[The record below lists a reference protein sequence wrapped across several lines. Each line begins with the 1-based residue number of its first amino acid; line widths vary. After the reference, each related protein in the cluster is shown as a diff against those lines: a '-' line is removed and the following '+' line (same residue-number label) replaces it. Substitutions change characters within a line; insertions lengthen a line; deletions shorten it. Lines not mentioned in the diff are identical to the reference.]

1 MSVENNS
8 VRSIDGL
15 NTLFC
20 DTINVVES
28 IEIDGD
34 NGNNNQLLSSNGTKT
49 LWSDLTDLLNNLT
62 VSAPLSFVSG
72 TFYDGGVARAI
83 QIADD
88 AIANAKLANSTIS
101 GKELGTNLDNLTIS
115 APLALSSGTT
125 YNGAAAKTLSLS
137 TADLTI
143 NAPLTLNSGTTYNG
157 ITAKTLDISNIANS
171 DLSNSTISGISL
183 GGSLATLNFDAP
195 LSNFDYNG
203 GTARTITIADDA
215 IGNVK
220 LDNSTISGKEL
231 GTNLADLELYYGLEF
246 LSGATY
252 NGGTARTI
260 NTKFKSGGNIDAD
273 ANGLFITNQIVT
285 IGATG
290 VALGATATNI
300 DMSGGDIEDA
310 VVIGSDLIDE
320 DNVFLPAN
328 VYYIG
333 SGIYHMPF
341 NAGIFHPNDD
351 HGTANY
357 AISDSGAKINGRG
370 IIMSTSLELCG
381 FADIP
386 RGWSATGSMIDVR
399 DSGGNVLSSSIPSYN
414 IEKVFTYRIEGG
426 SPAKIPDAVPL
437 YTGSGV
443 SVGAEHAFSGDV
455 SVAAAVAETLL
466 IVVNMTSS
474 THFIGGGYITIT
486 PP

>member
-8 VRSIDGL
+8 ARSIDGL
-15 NTLFC
+15 NTISV
-20 DTINVVES
+20 DVINVVDS
-28 IEIDGD
+28 IEINGD
-34 NGNNNQLLSSNGTKT
+34 NGIENQLLSSTGTTTIWKS
-49 LWSDLTDLLNNLT
+49 LADLLLNLT
-62 VSAPLSFVSG
+62 ATAPLSFVSG
-72 TFYDGGVARAI
+72 TNYNGSVARALT
-83 QIADD
+83 IADGT
-88 AIANAKLANSTIS
+88 IANVKLANSTIS
-101 GKELGTNLDNLTIS
+101 GKELGTNLETLNFD
-115 APLALSSGTT
+115 APLSNLD
-125 YNGAAAKTLSLS
+125 YNGGTARTITIADDAIGNAK
-137 TADLTI
+137 
-143 NAPLTLNSGTTYNG
+143 
-157 ITAKTLDISNIANS
+157 LD
-171 DLSNSTISGISL
+171 NSTISGIELGSNL
-183 GGSLATLNFDAP
+183 ANLSGGSGITMTAYNGATARSIALTENSISGIALGSNLATLNFDAP

-203 GTARTITIADDA
+203 GTTRTITIADDA

-220 LDNSTISGKEL
+220 LDNSTISGIEL
-231 GTNLADLELYYGLEF
+231 GSNLANLTGGSGITMTAYN
-246 LSGATY
+246 GAT
-252 NGGTARTI
+252 ARSIALTQNTI
-260 NTKFKSGGNIDAD
+260 
-273 ANGLFITNQIVT
+273 T
-285 IGATG
+285 IGATA

-300 DMSGGDIEDA
+300 DMSGGNIEDA
-310 VVIGSDLIDE
+310 VVIGTDLIDE

-381 FADIP
+381 FATIP

-399 DSGGNVLSSSIPSYN
+399 DSGGNILSSSIPSYN

-426 SPAKIPDAVPL
+426 SPAKIPDSVPL
-437 YTGSGV
+437 YSGSGV
-443 SVGAEHAFSGDV
+443 SVGTEHAFSGDV
-455 SVAAAVAETLL
+455 SVAAAIAETLL

>member
-8 VRSIDGL
+8 ARSIDGL
-15 NTLFC
+15 NTISV
-20 DTINVVES
+20 DVINVVDS
-28 IEIDGD
+28 IEINGD
-34 NGNNNQLLSSNGTKT
+34 NGIENQLLSSTGTTTIWKS
-49 LWSDLTDLLNNLT
+49 LADLLLNLT
-62 VSAPLSFVSG
+62 ATAPLSFVSG
-72 TFYDGGVARAI
+72 TNYNGSVARALT
-83 QIADD
+83 IADGT
-88 AIANAKLANSTIS
+88 IANVKLANSTIS
-101 GKELGTNLDNLTIS
+101 GKELGTNLETLNFD
-115 APLALSSGTT
+115 APLSNLD
-125 YNGAAAKTLSLS
+125 YNGGTARTITIADDAIGNAK
-137 TADLTI
+137 
-143 NAPLTLNSGTTYNG
+143 
-157 ITAKTLDISNIANS
+157 LD
-171 DLSNSTISGISL
+171 NSTISGIELGSNL
-183 GGSLATLNFDAP
+183 ANLSGGSGITMTAYNGATARSIALTENSISGIALGSNLATLNFDAP

-203 GTARTITIADDA
+203 GTTRTITIADDA

-220 LDNSTISGKEL
+220 LDNSTISGIEL
-231 GTNLADLELYYGLEF
+231 GSNLANLTGGSGITMTAYN
-246 LSGATY
+246 GAT
-252 NGGTARTI
+252 ARSIALTQNTI
-260 NTKFKSGGNIDAD
+260 
-273 ANGLFITNQIVT
+273 T

-300 DMSGGDIEDA
+300 DMSGGNIEDA
-310 VVIGSDLIDE
+310 VVIGTDLIDE

-341 NAGIFHPNDD
+341 NAGVFHSNDD

-381 FADIP
+381 FATIP

-399 DSGGNVLSSSIPSYN
+399 DSGGNILSSSIPSYN

-426 SPAKIPDAVPL
+426 SPAKIPDSVPL
-437 YTGSGV
+437 YSGSGV
-443 SVGAEHAFSGDV
+443 SVGTEHAFSGDV
-455 SVAAAVAETLL
+455 SVAAAIAETLL

>member
-8 VRSIDGL
+8 QRSIDGL

-72 TFYDGGVARAI
+72 TFYDGSVARAI

-260 NTKFKSGGNIDAD
+260 NTKFKSGGGITANADGLHLVENSISGVELGDDLEELTVSTGLELNIGSTYYGAD
-273 ANGLFITNQIVT
+273 AKT
-285 IGATG
+285 ISLSLPYQTISDRVSYEGGKWLYTI
-290 VALGATATNI
+290 TAT
-300 DMSGGDIEDA
+300 EWR
-310 VVIGSDLIDE
+310 
-320 DNVFLPAN
+320 
-328 VYYIG
+328 
-333 SGIYHMPF
+333 
-341 NAGIFHPNDD
+341 PNDD
-351 HGTANY
+351 STFYNVH
-357 AISDSGAKINGRG
+357 IEDDSSSTFGRAKIGNA
-370 IIMSTSLELCG
+370 TLEVVSLIH
-381 FADIP
+381 IP
-386 RGWSATGSMIDVR
+386 FGW
-399 DSGGNVLSSSIPSYN
+399 
-414 IEKVFTYRIEGG
+414 
-426 SPAKIPDAVPL
+426 SPAKIFIDCRNNTGANQTRTYYL
-437 YTGSGV
+437 YKIRNWGGTGQTYLGTYYTNSETTLAYGATTYGEGESGY
-443 SVGAEHAFSGDV
+443 SLMIKMMLTS
-455 SVAAAVAETLL
+455 TLDHL
-466 IVVNMTSS
+466 
-474 THFIGGGYITIT
+474 GGGYITLT

>member
-72 TFYDGGVARAI
+72 TFYDGSVARAI

-220 LDNSTISGKEL
+220 LDNSTISGVEL
-231 GTNLADLELYYGLEF
+231 GSNLANLTGGSGITMTAYN
-246 LSGATY
+246 GAT
-252 NGGTARTI
+252 ARSIALTQNTI
-260 NTKFKSGGNIDAD
+260 
-273 ANGLFITNQIVT
+273 T

-341 NAGIFHPNDD
+341 NAGVFHSNDD

-370 IIMSTSLELCG
+370 IILSTSLELCG

>member
-1 MSVENNS
+1 MSVENNTI
-8 VRSIDGL
+8 RSIDGL

-72 TFYDGGVARAI
+72 TFYDGSVARAI

-125 YNGAAAKTLSLS
+125 YNGAAAKTLSLA

-220 LDNSTISGKEL
+220 LDNSTISGVEL
-231 GTNLADLELYYGLEF
+231 GSNLANLTGGSGITMTAYN
-246 LSGATY
+246 GAT
-252 NGGTARTI
+252 ARSIALTQNTI
-260 NTKFKSGGNIDAD
+260 
-273 ANGLFITNQIVT
+273 T

-300 DMSGGDIEDA
+300 DMSGGNIEDA

-328 VYYIG
+328 VYKVG
-333 SGIYHMPF
+333 SAFHMPF
-341 NAGIFHPNDD
+341 NAGVFHPNDD

-370 IIMSTSLELCG
+370 IILSTSLELCG

-414 IEKVFTYRIEGG
+414 IERVFTYRIEGG

-443 SVGAEHAFSGDV
+443 SVGAEYAFSGDV

-466 IVVNMTSS
+466 IIVNMASS

>member
-1 MSVENNS
+1 MSVENNT

-20 DTINVVES
+20 DTINIVES

-72 TFYDGGVARAI
+72 TFYDGSVARAI

-171 DLSNSTISGISL
+171 DLSNSTISGIAL
-183 GGSLATLNFDAP
+183 GTNLATLNFDAP

-231 GTNLADLELYYGLEF
+231 GTNLADLTGGSGITMTAYN
-246 LSGATY
+246 GAT
-252 NGGTARTI
+252 ARSIALTQNTI
-260 NTKFKSGGNIDAD
+260 
-273 ANGLFITNQIVT
+273 T

-300 DMSGGDIEDA
+300 DMSGGNIEDA

-328 VYYIG
+328 VYKVG
-333 SGIYHMPF
+333 SAFHMPF
-341 NAGIFHPNDD
+341 NAGVFHPNDD

-370 IIMSTSLELCG
+370 IILSTSLELCG

-414 IEKVFTYRIEGG
+414 IERVFTYRIEGG

-455 SVAAAVAETLL
+455 SLDAAVAETLL

>member
-8 VRSIDGL
+8 ARSIDGL
-15 NTLFC
+15 NTISV
-20 DTINVVES
+20 DVINVVDS
-28 IEIDGD
+28 IEINGD
-34 NGNNNQLLSSNGTKT
+34 NGIENQLLSSTGTTTIWKS
-49 LWSDLTDLLNNLT
+49 LADLLLNLT
-62 VSAPLSFVSG
+62 ATAPLSFVSG
-72 TFYDGGVARAI
+72 TNYNGSVARALT
-83 QIADD
+83 IADGT
-88 AIANAKLANSTIS
+88 IANVKLANSTIS
-101 GKELGTNLDNLTIS
+101 GKELGTNLETLNFD
-115 APLALSSGTT
+115 APLSNLD
-125 YNGAAAKTLSLS
+125 YNGGTARTITIADDAIGNAK
-137 TADLTI
+137 
-143 NAPLTLNSGTTYNG
+143 
-157 ITAKTLDISNIANS
+157 LD
-171 DLSNSTISGISL
+171 NSTISGIEL
-183 GGSLATLNFDAP
+183 GSNLSTLSAGSGITMTDYNGATARSIALTENSISGIALGSNLATLNFDAP

-203 GTARTITIADDA
+203 GTTRTITIADDA

-220 LDNSTISGKEL
+220 LDNSTISGIEL
-231 GTNLADLELYYGLEF
+231 GSNLANLTGGSGITMTAYN
-246 LSGATY
+246 GAT
-252 NGGTARTI
+252 ARSIALTQNTI
-260 NTKFKSGGNIDAD
+260 
-273 ANGLFITNQIVT
+273 T
-285 IGATG
+285 IGATA

-300 DMSGGDIEDA
+300 DMSGGNIEDA
-310 VVIGSDLIDE
+310 VVIGTDLIDE

-328 VYYIG
+328 VYHIG

-341 NAGIFHPNDD
+341 NAGVFHSNDD

-381 FADIP
+381 FATIP

-399 DSGGNVLSSSIPSYN
+399 DSGGNILSSSIPSYN

-426 SPAKIPDAVPL
+426 SPAKIPDSVPL

-474 THFIGGGYITIT
+474 THFIGGGYITIS

>member
-1 MSVENNS
+1 MSVENNTI
-8 VRSIDGL
+8 RSIDGL

-72 TFYDGGVARAI
+72 TFYDGSVARAI

-125 YNGAAAKTLSLS
+125 YNGAAAKTLTLS

-220 LDNSTISGKEL
+220 LDNSTISGVEL
-231 GTNLADLELYYGLEF
+231 GSNLANLTGGSGITMTAYN
-246 LSGATY
+246 GAT
-252 NGGTARTI
+252 ARSIALTQNTI
-260 NTKFKSGGNIDAD
+260 
-273 ANGLFITNQIVT
+273 T

-300 DMSGGDIEDA
+300 DMSGGNIEDA

-328 VYYIG
+328 VYKVG
-333 SGIYHMPF
+333 SAFHMPF

-370 IIMSTSLELCG
+370 IILSTSLELCG

-414 IEKVFTYRIEGG
+414 IERVFTYRIEGG

-466 IVVNMTSS
+466 IIVNMASS

>member
-1 MSVENNS
+1 MSVENNTI
-8 VRSIDGL
+8 RSIDGL

-72 TFYDGGVARAI
+72 TFYDGSVARAI

-125 YNGAAAKTLSLS
+125 YNGAAAKTLSLA

-220 LDNSTISGKEL
+220 LDNSTISGVEL
-231 GTNLADLELYYGLEF
+231 GSNLANLTGGSGITMTAYN
-246 LSGATY
+246 GAT
-252 NGGTARTI
+252 ARSIALTQNTI
-260 NTKFKSGGNIDAD
+260 
-273 ANGLFITNQIVT
+273 T

-300 DMSGGDIEDA
+300 DMSGGNIEDA

-328 VYYIG
+328 VYKVG
-333 SGIYHMPF
+333 SAFHMPF
-341 NAGIFHPNDD
+341 NAGVFHPNDD

-370 IIMSTSLELCG
+370 IILSTSLELCG

-414 IEKVFTYRIEGG
+414 IERVFTYRIEGG

-466 IVVNMTSS
+466 IIVNMTSS

>member
-1 MSVENNS
+1 MSVENNTI
-8 VRSIDGL
+8 RSIDGL

-72 TFYDGGVARAI
+72 TFYDGSVARAI

-125 YNGAAAKTLSLS
+125 YNGAAAKTLSLA

-231 GTNLADLELYYGLEF
+231 GTNLADLTGGSGITMTAYN
-246 LSGATY
+246 GAT
-252 NGGTARTI
+252 ARSIALTQNTI
-260 NTKFKSGGNIDAD
+260 
-273 ANGLFITNQIVT
+273 T

-300 DMSGGDIEDA
+300 DMSGGNIEDA

-328 VYYIG
+328 VYKVG
-333 SGIYHMPF
+333 SAFHMPF
-341 NAGIFHPNDD
+341 NAGVFHSNDD

-370 IIMSTSLELCG
+370 IILSTSLELCG

-414 IEKVFTYRIEGG
+414 IERVFTYRIEGG

-443 SVGAEHAFSGDV
+443 SSRNIINSSQYDIIDPFYRWRIYYYYS
-455 SVAAAVAETLL
+455 TLDNSL
-466 IVVNMTSS
+466 ISIYAISENSS
-474 THFIGGGYITIT
+474 NPRSER
-486 PP
+486 PPIPTV

>member
-1 MSVENNS
+1 MSVENNT

-72 TFYDGGVARAI
+72 TFYDGSVARAI

-125 YNGAAAKTLSLS
+125 YNGAAAKTLSLA

-231 GTNLADLELYYGLEF
+231 GTNLANLTGGSGITMTAYN
-246 LSGATY
+246 GAT
-252 NGGTARTI
+252 ARSIALTQNTI
-260 NTKFKSGGNIDAD
+260 
-273 ANGLFITNQIVT
+273 T

-300 DMSGGDIEDA
+300 DMSGGNIEDA

-370 IIMSTSLELCG
+370 IILSTSLELCG

-414 IEKVFTYRIEGG
+414 IERVFTYRIEGG

>member
-1 MSVENNS
+1 MSVENNT

-20 DTINVVES
+20 DTINIVES

-72 TFYDGGVARAI
+72 TFYDGSVARAI

-220 LDNSTISGKEL
+220 LDNSTISGVEL
-231 GTNLADLELYYGLEF
+231 GSNLANLTGGSGITMTAYN
-246 LSGATY
+246 GAT
-252 NGGTARTI
+252 ARSIALTQNTI
-260 NTKFKSGGNIDAD
+260 
-273 ANGLFITNQIVT
+273 T

-300 DMSGGDIEDA
+300 DMSGGNIEDA

-328 VYYIG
+328 VYKVG
-333 SGIYHMPF
+333 SAFHMPF
-341 NAGIFHPNDD
+341 NAGVFHPNDD

-370 IIMSTSLELCG
+370 IILSTSLELCG

-414 IEKVFTYRIEGG
+414 IERVFTYRIEGG

-466 IVVNMTSS
+466 IIVNMASS

>member
-1 MSVENNS
+1 MSVENNTI
-8 VRSIDGL
+8 RSIDGL

-125 YNGAAAKTLSLS
+125 YNGAAAKTLSLA

-220 LDNSTISGKEL
+220 LDNSTISGVEL
-231 GTNLADLELYYGLEF
+231 GSNLANLTGGSGITMTAYN
-246 LSGATY
+246 GAT
-252 NGGTARTI
+252 ARSIALTQNTI
-260 NTKFKSGGNIDAD
+260 
-273 ANGLFITNQIVT
+273 T

-300 DMSGGDIEDA
+300 DMSGGNIEDA

-328 VYYIG
+328 VYKVG
-333 SGIYHMPF
+333 SAFHMPF
-341 NAGIFHPNDD
+341 NAGVFHPNDD

-370 IIMSTSLELCG
+370 IILSTSLELCG

-414 IEKVFTYRIEGG
+414 IERVFTYRIEGG

-466 IVVNMTSS
+466 IIVNMASS

>member
-1 MSVENNS
+1 MSVENNT

-72 TFYDGGVARAI
+72 TFYDGSVARAI

-220 LDNSTISGKEL
+220 LDNSTISGVEL
-231 GTNLADLELYYGLEF
+231 GSNLANLTGGSGITMTAYN
-246 LSGATY
+246 GAT
-252 NGGTARTI
+252 ARSIALTQNTI
-260 NTKFKSGGNIDAD
+260 
-273 ANGLFITNQIVT
+273 T

-300 DMSGGDIEDA
+300 DMSGGNIEDA

-328 VYYIG
+328 VYKVG
-333 SGIYHMPF
+333 SAFHMPF
-341 NAGIFHPNDD
+341 NAGVFHPNDD

-370 IIMSTSLELCG
+370 IILSTSLELCG

-414 IEKVFTYRIEGG
+414 IERVFTYRIEGG

>member
-1 MSVENNS
+1 MSVENNTI
-8 VRSIDGL
+8 RSIDGL

-125 YNGAAAKTLSLS
+125 YNGAAAKTLSLA

-183 GGSLATLNFDAP
+183 GTNLATLNFDAP

-220 LDNSTISGKEL
+220 LDNSTISGVEL
-231 GTNLADLELYYGLEF
+231 GSNLANLTGGSGITMTAYN
-246 LSGATY
+246 GAT
-252 NGGTARTI
+252 ARSIALTQNTI
-260 NTKFKSGGNIDAD
+260 
-273 ANGLFITNQIVT
+273 T

-300 DMSGGDIEDA
+300 DMSGGNIEDA

-328 VYYIG
+328 VYKVG
-333 SGIYHMPF
+333 SAFHMPF
-341 NAGIFHPNDD
+341 NAGVFHPNDD

-370 IIMSTSLELCG
+370 IILSTSLELCG

-414 IEKVFTYRIEGG
+414 IERVFTYRIEGG

-466 IVVNMTSS
+466 IIVNMTSS

>member
-1 MSVENNS
+1 MSVENNTI
-8 VRSIDGL
+8 RSIDGL

-72 TFYDGGVARAI
+72 TFYDGSVARAI

-125 YNGAAAKTLSLS
+125 YNGAAAKTLTLS

-220 LDNSTISGKEL
+220 LDNSTISGVEL
-231 GTNLADLELYYGLEF
+231 GSNLANLTGGSGITMTAYN
-246 LSGATY
+246 GAT
-252 NGGTARTI
+252 ARSIALTQNTI
-260 NTKFKSGGNIDAD
+260 
-273 ANGLFITNQIVT
+273 T

-300 DMSGGDIEDA
+300 DMSGGNIEDA

-328 VYYIG
+328 VYKVG
-333 SGIYHMPF
+333 SAFHMPF

-370 IIMSTSLELCG
+370 IILSTSLELCG

-414 IEKVFTYRIEGG
+414 IERVFTYRIEGG

-466 IVVNMTSS
+466 IIVNMTSS

>member
-1 MSVENNS
+1 MSVENNTI
-8 VRSIDGL
+8 RSIDGL

-125 YNGAAAKTLSLS
+125 YNGAAAKTLSLA

-220 LDNSTISGKEL
+220 LDNSTISGVEL
-231 GTNLADLELYYGLEF
+231 GSNLANLTGGSGITMTAYN
-246 LSGATY
+246 GAT
-252 NGGTARTI
+252 ARSIALTQNTI
-260 NTKFKSGGNIDAD
+260 
-273 ANGLFITNQIVT
+273 T

-300 DMSGGDIEDA
+300 DMSGGNIEDA

-328 VYYIG
+328 VYKVG
-333 SGIYHMPF
+333 SAFHMPF
-341 NAGIFHPNDD
+341 NAGVFHPNDD

-370 IIMSTSLELCG
+370 IILSTSLELCG

-414 IEKVFTYRIEGG
+414 IERVFTYRIEGG
-426 SPAKIPDAVPL
+426 SPAKMPDAVPL

-455 SVAAAVAETLL
+455 SLNAAVAETLL
-466 IVVNMTSS
+466 IIVNMTSS

>member
-1 MSVENNS
+1 MSVENNTI
-8 VRSIDGL
+8 RSIDGL

-72 TFYDGGVARAI
+72 TFYDGSVARAI

-220 LDNSTISGKEL
+220 LDNSTISGVEL
-231 GTNLADLELYYGLEF
+231 GSNLANLTGGSGITMTAYN
-246 LSGATY
+246 GAT
-252 NGGTARTI
+252 ARSIALTQNTI
-260 NTKFKSGGNIDAD
+260 
-273 ANGLFITNQIVT
+273 T

-300 DMSGGDIEDA
+300 DMSGGNIEDA

-328 VYYIG
+328 VYKVG
-333 SGIYHMPF
+333 SAFHMPF

-370 IIMSTSLELCG
+370 IILSTSLELCG

-414 IEKVFTYRIEGG
+414 IERVFTYRIEGG

-466 IVVNMTSS
+466 IIVNMASS

>member
-1 MSVENNS
+1 MSVENNTI
-8 VRSIDGL
+8 RSIDGL

-72 TFYDGGVARAI
+72 TFYDGSVARAI

-125 YNGAAAKTLSLS
+125 YNGAAAKTLTLS

-220 LDNSTISGKEL
+220 LDNSTISGVEL
-231 GTNLADLELYYGLEF
+231 GSNLANLTGGSGITMTAYN
-246 LSGATY
+246 GAT
-252 NGGTARTI
+252 ARSIALTQNTI
-260 NTKFKSGGNIDAD
+260 
-273 ANGLFITNQIVT
+273 T

-300 DMSGGDIEDA
+300 DMSGGNIEDA

-328 VYYIG
+328 VYKVG
-333 SGIYHMPF
+333 SAFHMPF
-341 NAGIFHPNDD
+341 NAGVFHPNDD

-370 IIMSTSLELCG
+370 IILSTSLELCG

-443 SVGAEHAFSGDV
+443 SVGAEHAFSGDA

-466 IVVNMTSS
+466 IIVNMASS

>member
-1 MSVENNS
+1 MSVENNTI
-8 VRSIDGL
+8 RSIDGL

-72 TFYDGGVARAI
+72 TFYDGSVARAI

-125 YNGAAAKTLSLS
+125 YNGAAAKTLSLA

-171 DLSNSTISGISL
+171 DLSNSTISGKAL
-183 GGSLATLNFDAP
+183 GTNLATLNFDAP

-231 GTNLADLELYYGLEF
+231 GTNLADLTGGSGITMTAYN
-246 LSGATY
+246 GAT
-252 NGGTARTI
+252 ARSIALTQNTI
-260 NTKFKSGGNIDAD
+260 
-273 ANGLFITNQIVT
+273 T

-300 DMSGGDIEDA
+300 DMSGGNIEDA

-328 VYYIG
+328 VYKVG
-333 SGIYHMPF
+333 SAFHMPF
-341 NAGIFHPNDD
+341 NAGVFHPNDD

-370 IIMSTSLELCG
+370 IILSTSLELCG

-414 IEKVFTYRIEGG
+414 IERVFTYRIEGG

-455 SVAAAVAETLL
+455 SLDAAVAETLL

>member
-1 MSVENNS
+1 MSVENNTI
-8 VRSIDGL
+8 RSIDGL

-72 TFYDGGVARAI
+72 TFYDGSVARAI

-125 YNGAAAKTLSLS
+125 YNGAAAKTLSLA

-220 LDNSTISGKEL
+220 LDNSTISGVEL
-231 GTNLADLELYYGLEF
+231 GSNLANLTGGSGITMTAYN
-246 LSGATY
+246 GAT
-252 NGGTARTI
+252 ARSIALTQNTI
-260 NTKFKSGGNIDAD
+260 
-273 ANGLFITNQIVT
+273 T

-300 DMSGGDIEDA
+300 DMSGGNIEDA

-328 VYYIG
+328 VYKVG
-333 SGIYHMPF
+333 SAFHMPF
-341 NAGIFHPNDD
+341 NAGVFHPNDD

-370 IIMSTSLELCG
+370 IILSTSLELCG

-414 IEKVFTYRIEGG
+414 IERVFTYRIEGG

-466 IVVNMTSS
+466 IIVNMASS

>member
-1 MSVENNS
+1 MSVENNTI
-8 VRSIDGL
+8 RSIDGL

-72 TFYDGGVARAI
+72 TFYDGSVARAI

-220 LDNSTISGKEL
+220 LDNSTISGEEL
-231 GTNLADLELYYGLEF
+231 GTNLADLTGGSGITMTAYN
-246 LSGATY
+246 GAT
-252 NGGTARTI
+252 ARSIALTQNTI
-260 NTKFKSGGNIDAD
+260 
-273 ANGLFITNQIVT
+273 T

-300 DMSGGDIEDA
+300 DMSGGNIEDA

-328 VYYIG
+328 VYKVG
-333 SGIYHMPF
+333 SAFHMPF
-341 NAGIFHPNDD
+341 NAGVFHPNDD

-370 IIMSTSLELCG
+370 IILSTSLELCG

-414 IEKVFTYRIEGG
+414 IERVFTYRIEGG

-466 IVVNMTSS
+466 IIVNMTSS

>member
-1 MSVENNS
+1 MSVENNTI
-8 VRSIDGL
+8 RSIDGL

-125 YNGAAAKTLSLS
+125 YNGAAAKTLSLA

-220 LDNSTISGKEL
+220 LDNSTISGVEL
-231 GTNLADLELYYGLEF
+231 GSNLANLTGGSGITMTAYN
-246 LSGATY
+246 GAT
-252 NGGTARTI
+252 ARSIALTQNTI
-260 NTKFKSGGNIDAD
+260 
-273 ANGLFITNQIVT
+273 T

-300 DMSGGDIEDA
+300 DMSGGNIEDA

-328 VYYIG
+328 VYKVG
-333 SGIYHMPF
+333 SAFHMPF
-341 NAGIFHPNDD
+341 NAGVFHPNDD

-370 IIMSTSLELCG
+370 IILSTSLELCG

-414 IEKVFTYRIEGG
+414 IERVFTYRIEGG

-466 IVVNMTSS
+466 IIVNMTSS

>member
-1 MSVENNS
+1 MSVENNTI
-8 VRSIDGL
+8 RSIDGL

-72 TFYDGGVARAI
+72 TFYDGSVARAI

-220 LDNSTISGKEL
+220 LDNSTISGVEL
-231 GTNLADLELYYGLEF
+231 GSNLANLTGGSGITMTAYN
-246 LSGATY
+246 GAT
-252 NGGTARTI
+252 ARSIALTQNTI
-260 NTKFKSGGNIDAD
+260 
-273 ANGLFITNQIVT
+273 T

-300 DMSGGDIEDA
+300 DMSGGNIEDA

-328 VYYIG
+328 VYKVG
-333 SGIYHMPF
+333 SAFHMPF
-341 NAGIFHPNDD
+341 NAGVFHPNDD

-370 IIMSTSLELCG
+370 IILSTSLELCG

-414 IEKVFTYRIEGG
+414 IERVFTYRIEGG

-466 IVVNMTSS
+466 IIVNMASS